1 MIPESDREKEN
12 RSESL
17 YKTDIERH
25 LFAFGD
31 RPERLSDL
39 PQESVV
45 EKILD
50 LFERL
55 PGLYRDVVELRAREG
70 LQYSEIAER
79 LGVPVGTVKSRL
91 HRARERLRELLEEL
105 EFARR
110 GEAEDGGGED
120 SGGGLPAR
128 Y

>member
-1 MIPESDREKEN
+1 MPESN
-12 RSESL
+12 RDQEEGSESL

-39 PQESVV
+39 PRESVA
-45 EKILD
+45 EKVVD

-55 PGLYRDVVELRAREG
+55 PGLYREVVELRARHG
-70 LQYSEIAER
+70 LLYSEIAER

-91 HRARERLRELLEEL
+91 HRARERLHELMEEL
-105 EFARR
+105 ELPRR

-120 SGGGLPAR
+120 SGRGLPAR
-128 Y
+128 S